1 MKKDIIFMP
10 LGGGQS
16 VGASCYYL
24 KLGESN
30 LILDAGIG
38 TRDGMSYEPDIFS
51 LITSP
56 YMESLNQLEQVY
68 ISHAHMDHV
77 GYLLNLM
84 KSASNASVYMTE
96 LTALLAQYQLYDKNY
111 AGEKECEEEKRLAAQ
126 QILDHIVKVG
136 FMQTMDFGK
145 YKVTF
150 LPAGHIPGAMMLL
163 IEFGKKKILYT
174 GDYSLE
180 ETVLTSSCVIPE
192 NLKVD
197 ILIMCGLHAKHSDYV
212 KKSNHLFK
220 TVSHVMYTVT
230 KKKKSVLC
238 QVSQLSKGIEFLKT
252 LNEHNKAHVPIYID
266 SGIMRVVEKMERA
279 GIPILTQYNKQ
290 VTDELPEEPHIFISS
305 EKILA
310 SEKILSSKKSFGFPK
325 KSDGA
330 YRYHVVKADFSLHED
345 FEDMKHF
352 IKKINPQ
359 KAVIVHC
366 AKERDVF
373 EKTIEQEL
381 MHDGECR
388 TQFIFAEDGESY
400 IL

>member
-1 MKKDIIFMP
+1 MP

-24 KLGESN
+24 KLGETN

-38 TRDGMSYEPDIFS
+38 TRDGMIYEPDIFS

-77 GYLLNLM
+77 GYLLHLM

-111 AGEKECEEEKRLAAQ
+111 ASDRECEEEKRLAAQ
-126 QILDHIVKVG
+126 QILDHVVKVG
-136 FMQTMDFGK
+136 FMQKMDFGK

-163 IEFGKKKILYT
+163 FEFGKKKILYT

-180 ETVLTSSCVIPE
+180 ETALTSSCVIPE
-192 NLKVD
+192 DLKID
-197 ILIMCGLHAKHSDYV
+197 ILIMCGLHAKHPDYV
-212 KKSNHLFK
+212 RKSNSLFQ
-220 TVSHVMYTVT
+220 TVSYVLRTVT
-230 KKKKSVLC
+230 QKKRSVWC
-238 QVSQLSKGIEFLKT
+238 QINQLSKGIEFLKT
-252 LNEHNKAHVPIYID
+252 LNSYNMTHIPIYID
-266 SGIMRVVEKMERA
+266 SGIMRVVEKMERVS
-279 GIPILTQYNKQ
+279 IPILTQYNKQ
-290 VTDELPEEPHIFISS
+290 MRDELPQEPHI
-305 EKILA
+305 L
-310 SEKILSSKKSFGFPK
+310 LSSKKISSFQKPFISSK
-325 KSDGA
+325 KSYGN
-330 YRYHVVKADFSLHED
+330 YHYQIVKVDFSLHED
-345 FEDMKHF
+345 FEDMKCF
-352 IKKINPQ
+352 IKKINPK
-359 KAVIVHC
+359 KAVVVHC

-373 EKTIEQEL
+373 DESIEQEL
-381 MHDGECR
+381 MNDGECR

>member
-38 TRDGMSYEPDIFS
+38 TKDGMIYEPDMFS

-56 YMESLNQLEQVY
+56 YMESLNQIEQVY

-77 GYLLNLM
+77 GYLLHLM

-96 LTALLAQYQLYDKNY
+96 LTSLLTKYQLYDKNY
-111 AGEKECEEEKRLAAQ
+111 AGDKDYKEDKRLAAQ

-163 IEFGKKKILYT
+163 FEFGKKKILYT

-180 ETVLTSSCVIPE
+180 KTALTSSCVIPE
-192 NLKVD
+192 DLKID
-197 ILIMCGLHAKHSDYV
+197 ILIMCGLHAKHPDYV
-212 KKSNHLFK
+212 KKSDSLFQ
-220 TVSHVMYTVT
+220 TVSYVLRTVT
-230 KKKKSVLC
+230 QKKKSVMC
-238 QVSQLSKGIEFLKT
+238 QVNQLSKGIEFLKM
-252 LNEHNKAHVPIYID
+252 LNECNTAQIPIYVD
-266 SGIMRVVEKMERA
+266 AGIMRVVEKMERVL
-279 GIPILTQYNKQ
+279 IPILTQCNRQ
-290 VTDELPEEPHIFISS
+290 VTGELPHEPHILISS
-305 EKILA
+305 QKRNYGNHKYQI
-310 SEKILSSKKSFGFPK
+310 
-325 KSDGA
+325 
-330 YRYHVVKADFSLHED
+330 VKVDFSLHED

-373 EKTIEQEL
+373 DESIEQEL
-381 MHDGECR
+381 MNDGECR
-388 TQFIFAEDGESY
+388 TQFIFAEDKESY